1 MMPPASGRPLRFFF
15 LLMAG
20 WIAVRIASQPAFP
33 PAAAPVRLASAAIVQ
48 PPHAAHR
55 PVVLTGPSDPMRVP
69 QVKTAA
75 RWPDPSPRVRAK
87 PGAALPATID
97 LLDFI
102 SFSVAFANR
111 RHGNFATLGD
121 TEMDNGR
128 GVPPHPAPLSISVSK
143 NDQTERWHGSAW
155 MLWREASVA
164 TRDIASVGRLGG
176 SQAGVRIDYDFTPA
190 ARSRTI
196 AYVRATAALNRPA
209 SPEAAIGVAFQP
221 ARTVPVSIAAERR
234 IALGSGGRN
243 ANAVMIVGGFGP
255 SPVGD
260 SPLLAEAY
268 AQAGMVGFHRRDAFI
283 DGKFSL
289 LSPVGKTPLRIG
301 GALSGGAQPG
311 VTRIDIG
318 PEVQFRLPLPQIA
331 TRISVEWRERI
342 AGRAAPAS
350 GLAVT
355 LAADF

>member
-1 MMPPASGRPLRFFF
+1 M
-15 LLMAG
+15 
-20 WIAVRIASQPAFP
+20 
-33 PAAAPVRLASAAIVQ
+33 
-48 PPHAAHR
+48 
-55 PVVLTGPSDPMRVP
+55 
-69 QVKTAA
+69 
-75 RWPDPSPRVRAK
+75 
-87 PGAALPATID
+87 
-97 LLDFI
+97 
-102 SFSVAFANR
+102 
-111 RHGNFATLGD
+111 
-121 TEMDNGR
+121 
-128 GVPPHPAPLSISVSK
+128 
-143 NDQTERWHGSAW
+143 
-155 MLWREASVA
+155 A

-209 SPEAAIGVAFQP
+209 SPEAAIGVALQP

-243 ANAVMIVGGFGP
+243 ANAVMVVGGFGP

-268 AQAGMVGFHRRDAFI
+268 AQAGMVGLHRRDAFI

-289 LSPVGKTPLRIG
+289 LSPVGTSPLRIG

-311 VTRIDIG
+311 VARIDIG